1 MEFSEVKRISKFFL
15 LRGLKVEK
23 IQIAEIVFEIVS
35 GSFHDILV
43 NLCDYFFILDTES
56 IQELCGGSLI
66 PALIVDTGIKQRINT
81 EVDTAV
87 FPHQGGDISSSLVGE
102 KGSGILISV
111 GFDISRPA
119 FNIAARGDQ
128 LSDVVRLCL
137 SEKNSLVQ
145 MPRKSFVG

>member
-56 IQELCGGSLI
+56 IQELWRRGSL
-66 PALIVDTGIKQRINT
+66 D
-81 EVDTAV
+81 
-87 FPHQGGDISSSLVGE
+87 SSPD
-102 KGSGILISV
+102 SGY
-111 GFDISRPA
+111 RYQA
-119 FNIAARGDQ
+119 ENKYRG
-128 LSDVVRLCL
+128 
-137 SEKNSLVQ
+137 
-145 MPRKSFVG
+145 